1 MRAWCEMEVLGVRG
15 LRVGEGQDARI
26 QRFPLSFHGELKI
39 SKDSE

>member
-1 MRAWCEMEVLGVRG
+1 MRG

-39 SKDSE
+39 SKAQNKFLVLKGI